1 MTAQESFTPMM
12 IESSQSSDERIGVA
26 ELLVILRRQ
35 AKIAVFIVLAV
46 MSAALYYLS
55 TVEERFVTRA
65 MLVLTQQET
74 RIDRALAQLESFDLS
89 RSIVETE
96 LDVLRS
102 REFAASLA
110 ERLSLDDEPAFARA
124 ADAPPISEAERQAS
138 RSTSFWQAIRCPA
151 RVKVWLSRLSQ
162 RLRTPSLL
170 TAIANGVAET
180 YIQRTTSERR
190 SEIQRSVT
198 FLEARVEEM
207 SADVGAMEMKI
218 ADFVREN
225 NLDDPTRLN
234 RLVAEQMRLQT
245 LLTTIAGDPGRS
257 AEVRRSE
264 ADLVEAEDRLR
275 RHTSAS
281 LSLGGMERALE
292 AEQTRYQQA
301 ISRLYELET
310 QLDFVP
316 RSARHVTEARVPVE
330 ADWPNTKV
338 ALALSFLAAV
348 ILAFVASL
356 LFEALNR
363 RVWSEMDIKRLTGL
377 TNVGSVARIPRR
389 GIMRRKPTPLQ
400 FLSTDP
406 RSVFNEGLRGILTLW
421 LNVYRTS
428 RSKVIMVTSS
438 LPNEGKSTVALSL
451 AGSAARDGLRVLVL
465 DLDVHDQGVTELAGD
480 KRASMS
486 LQWMV
491 DKIDNI
497 DKEEDPPELGEPPIM
512 RHASEEHS
520 EVGAD
525 EQPRRLAE
533 GLDLVTVGAQGRL
546 NPHLL
551 MEVKAKLFPHLRT
564 QYDLI
569 VIDTPPVL
577 VLNDACRFGSLADA
591 VLVVVRWG
599 RTKSDELRETHARLN
614 RSGAHVFGTILN
626 DVDPRKQL
634 RYHTGGY
641 LGSSAYGKTLPDKA

>member
-124 ADAPPISEAERQAS
+124 ADAPPISEAERQAELIDKLLASYSVS
-138 RSTSFWQAIRCPA
+138 RSGESLAIEIVAETADPE
-151 RVKVWLSRLSQ
+151 
-162 RLRTPSLL
+162 L
-170 TAIANGVAET
+170 TAAIANGVAET

-292 AEQTRYQQA
+292 LEQTRYQQA